1 MRTCPKAAWR
11 NSKRTEKNVRIKHV
25 VEPLSAYRNC
35 KLIFW
40 GDIKGTK
47 CRKRKKRSRRLRQPS
62 WEEQRSKMREQR
74 HQKKRQKE
82 LQFLQRTKHQRV
94 VMPIWSCTSSQKMY
108 NSLMRD
114 LVLVRWLPGAAEAQ
128 TLPTRRRL
136 PKTNR
141 SSWKT

>member
-1 MRTCPKAAWR
+1 
-11 NSKRTEKNVRIKHV
+11 V

-35 KLIFW
+35 RLIFW

-47 CRKRKKRSRRLRQPS
+47 GRKRKKRSRRLRQPS

-74 HQKKRQKE
+74 HKKRQKE

-94 VMPIWSCTSSQKMY
+94 VMPIWSCMSSQKMY

-114 LVLVRWLPGAAEAQ
+114 LVLVRWLPGVVEAQ